1 MKKCIAYR
9 ALTCHGMLEFSRSRW
24 VPCGF
29 AAADG
34 SAFCKKHGDAV
45 IGSVLGLWA
54 AGLLDPD
61 GARSLKADRKISQN
75 KRGTSRCKLPPNGSE
90 A

>member
-9 ALTCHGMLEFSRSRW
+9 ALACHGRREFSRSRW
-24 VPCGF
+24 VPCGI

-34 SAFCKKHGDAV
+34 LDFCKKHGDAV

-54 AGLLDPD
+54 TGLLEPD
-61 GARSLKADRKISQN
+61 VVRGLKMNGKISQ
-75 KRGTSRCKLPPNGSE
+75 KKQGAGRCKLPPNGSG